1 MTARRLSLALA
12 VRGTRYEK
20 LRTDNVREGKLAFQ
34 SQLVAADIQQQ
45 AMLDGVW
52 SPIYG
57 KAAVLAGSIVHFDLF
72 LNAGFG
78 LVWSS
83 TSGAPLNQ
91 GPHWATDVGTGVRFY
106 PKDWLAFE
114 IGLDATFYPDQ
125 PVALLP
131 ATVQRV
137 FAANVG
143 VSFFFPTSFEYVYP

>member
-1 MTARRLSLALA
+1 M
-12 VRGTRYEK
+12 RGVQYEK

-45 AMLDGVW
+45 VMLDGVW

-57 KAAVLAGSIVHFDLF
+57 KAAVLAGSIIHFDLF

-78 LVWSS
+78 AVWSS

-91 GPHWATDVGTGVRFY
+91 GPHWAADVGGGVRFY
-106 PKDWLAFE
+106 PKEWLAFE
-114 IGLDATFYPDQ
+114 VGLDATFYPDQ
-125 PVALLP
+125 PQPLLP
-131 ATVQRV
+131 ATTQKVV
-137 FAANVG
+137 VANVG